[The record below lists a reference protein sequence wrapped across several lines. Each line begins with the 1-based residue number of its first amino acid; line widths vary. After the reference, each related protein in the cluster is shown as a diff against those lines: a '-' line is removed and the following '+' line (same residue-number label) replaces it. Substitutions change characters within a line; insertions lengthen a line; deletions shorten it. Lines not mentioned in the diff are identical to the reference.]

1 LSDIAAGDDSKMQVQ
16 KLPLK
21 ERKDSFCEPE
31 LKI

>member
-1 LSDIAAGDDSKMQVQ
+1 LSDIVAGDESKMQVQ
-16 KLPLK
+16 KLSLK